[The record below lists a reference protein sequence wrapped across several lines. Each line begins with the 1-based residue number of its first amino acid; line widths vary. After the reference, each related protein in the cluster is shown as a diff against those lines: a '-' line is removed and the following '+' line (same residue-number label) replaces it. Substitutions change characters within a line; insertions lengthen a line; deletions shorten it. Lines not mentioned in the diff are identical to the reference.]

1 MQYDEEV
8 LENTYQK
15 VTRIFGQENQPAGQN
30 QKVQHIAW
38 HELQVFVREK
48 IAFLLDHD
56 FAQLLRVM
64 YRLDI
69 DEEQFNQALTSSEP
83 ATAITLL
90 VLTRELEKARSRI
103 QYRKKYDETD

>member
-1 MQYDEEV
+1 MQYDEV
-8 LENTYQK
+8 LESTYQK
-15 VTRIFGQENQPAGQN
+15 VTRIFGQESQPAGQH
-30 QKVQHIAW
+30 QKVQHIAL

-48 IAFLLDHD
+48 IAFWLDHD

-69 DEEQFNQALTSSEP
+69 DEEQFKLALASSEP

-90 VLTRELEKARSRI
+90 VLTRELDKARSRI
-103 QYRKKYDETD
+103 QYRKKQDETD